1 MVSQAWWVLL
11 LQKLNCEK
19 LSFVVVVVAVS
30 VFQCPRLFQAAIL
43 YERCSL
49 NKTIL
54 L

>member
-11 LQKLNCEK
+11 LQKLNYGK
-19 LSFVVVVVAVS
+19 LSFVVVVS
-30 VFQCPRLFQAAIL
+30 VFQCPRLFQADIL
-43 YERCSL
+43 CERCFL